1 MSSQSQRNTPCRL
14 GALSVAAGKQSER
27 EFSIFLLEV

>member
-1 MSSQSQRNTPCRL
+1 MNSQVQRNTPCRL
-14 GALSVAAGKQSER
+14 GALSVAAGKRSER